1 MINRHS
7 PAGHLLLTV
16 WSLYLAYI
24 ACVMPRRAQSAQRQ
38 KPDTDID
45 AGADTAI
52 LILQPPA
59 DNKYRLFTLDFYYN
73 DRLRPVESVE
83 EARQYP
89 RGTVLLYPHYAD
101 TTGLTPGF
109 THGTLTP
116 RGCDHRHALGFAR
129 KK

>member
-1 MINRHS
+1 MLN
-7 PAGHLLLTV
+7 
-16 WSLYLAYI
+16 
-24 ACVMPRRAQSAQRQ
+24 PRSDRNLI
-38 KPDTDID
+38 PTID

-89 RGTVLLYPHYAD
+89 LGTVLLYPHYAD